1 MKKSISFKF
10 LFIVFISGLLISSC
24 KKDKEIVVPD
34 NTAPYYGE
42 VSKVTLENYINRLFI
57 DLIGREALDAEMT
70 VEENA
75 LRASGLSIASREK
88 LIIKLQTDTIHIPGD
103 SSYMYA
109 YYNLFYELCKA
120 RVIEAASNDLILE
133 KTAETQ
139 YDAVGD
145 SLAGDSLNFYLTKQ
159 KVKNFLGILDCEK
172 KYRTD
177 SIEIKDVFAQMINNG
192 IYDQIN
198 MNTFNFLNASFNDLL
213 FRYPISNEF
222 NAGYNMVEY
231 DHPDVLFGKSGQNK
245 GDYINILVNS
255 EEFYEGIIRWEYKN
269 LLAREPS
276 TQEVFTTMQT
286 FFNDHNVQKVQL
298 NIMKS
303 NEYANFK

>member
-1 MKKSISFKF
+1 MKKNTALKF
-10 LFIVFISGLLISSC
+10 LLLVLAFTLLFFSC
-24 KKDKEIVVPD
+24 KKDKDIVIAD
-34 NTAPYYGE
+34 NNAPYYGE
-42 VSKVTLENYINRLFI
+42 VSKVTLENYINRIFI
-57 DLIGREALDAEMT
+57 DLIGREALKTEMAT
-70 VEENA
+70 EENS
-75 LRASGLSIASREK
+75 LRANNLSIASREK
-88 LIIKLQTDTIHIPGD
+88 LITKLQTDTTHIPGD

-109 YYNLFYELCKA
+109 YYNRFYELCKA
-120 RVIEAASNDLILE
+120 RVIEAASNDLILAQ
-133 KTAETQ
+133 THDAQ
-139 YDAVGD
+139 YEATID
-145 SLAGDSLNFYLTKQ
+145 SINGDSLNFYLTKQ
-159 KVKNFLGILDCEK
+159 KVHNYLEIIKCEK

-177 SIEIKDVFAQMINNG
+177 SIGIKDVFARMINNG

-222 NAGYNMVEY
+222 NAGYNMVES
-231 DHPDVLFGKSGQNK
+231 DRPDILFGKSGQNK

-269 LLAREPS
+269 LLARDPS

-286 FFNDHNVQKVQL
+286 FFNDHNVKKIQL